1 MKHLLNWV
9 EIPATDIKRAKKFYS
24 AILDGIE
31 FRDMDMQGTK
41 YALFPVDDR
50 HNAGALAQGE
60 YYNPS
65 SNGITIYLDGGKDM
79 DNILKHV
86 EKAGGEVVMPKT
98 NTGMEAGYVGMFI
111 DSEGNKIGLQH
122 M

>member
-24 AILDGIE
+24 SIFGGIE
-31 FRDMDMQGTK
+31 FKEMDNQGAK
-41 YALFPVDDR
+41 YALFPVDDKF
-50 HNAGALAQGE
+50 NSGALVQSE
-60 YYNPS
+60 YHKPS
-65 SNGITIYLDGGKDM
+65 ADGITIYLDGGNDM
-79 DNILKHV
+79 DAILKHV
-86 EKAGGEVVMPKT
+86 DKAGGEIIMPKT
-98 NTGMEAGYVGMFI
+98 NTGMEAGFVAMFI